1 MSTQEN
7 NTLITTPSNEIT
19 VLAPTRPYD
28 SLSAEEQQKVKNLLG
43 KLEDYSSDS
52 IIDFS
57 ADAVTNSAREAKDF
71 LKNTKLNDL
80 QDFQEAM
87 QSLIKDLRSIN
98 PKDLSKQE
106 PSALARIPL
115 IGKFLAD
122 SSVGKKVERIISRQQ
137 TVAKSISF
145 TVQTISGIKLVLR
158 EDLIKCKKTRAD
170 TIQYA
175 KDLELLY
182 HALYQKRLELEE
194 TYNKFINSSKY
205 DPNNLDHTEYAAS
218 LQDGMQ
224 RLERK
229 MRDIKGYHSNATSD
243 IPSFQF
249 ISKAEESMIDEINDC
264 ITNLVPEWEKAFQKA
279 IIAYRVANA
288 AEVVSSTK
296 KATND
301 IILASANITS
311 QAIISAAEAVETP
324 QIASETLEKKTQI
337 FLDMCDKLVNIALEA
352 SQRRI
357 EESKAITEDEQRLIA
372 ANSQRSTV
380 SLISDKSGGNSNEQ

>member
-7 NTLITTPSNEIT
+7 NNLTHTSSSEIT
-19 VLAPTRPYD
+19 VLAPTRSYD
-28 SLSAEEQQKVKNLLG
+28 SLSVEEQQKVADLLG
-43 KLEDYSSDS
+43 KLADYSSTS
-52 IIDFS
+52 LIDFS
-57 ADAVTNSAREAKDF
+57 SDVIANSAREAEDF
-71 LKNTKLNDL
+71 LRSTKLNDL
-80 QDFQEAM
+80 TDFQECM
-87 QSLIKDLRSIN
+87 QSLTKDLRSIN

-106 PSALARIPL
+106 PSALARIPI

-122 SSVGKKVERIISRQQ
+122 SSVGKKVEGIISRQQ
-137 TVAKSISF
+137 TVAKSIDF

-158 EDLIKCKKTRAD
+158 EDLIKCQNTRAN

-182 HALYQKRLELEE
+182 HALYQKRLELEKI
-194 TYNKFINSSKY
+194 YNDFVNGSEY
-205 DPNNLDHTEYAAS
+205 DPNNLDHTEYVAK

-224 RLERK
+224 ELERK
-229 MRDIKGYHSNATSD
+229 MRDILGYHSNATSD

-249 ISKAEESMIDEINDC
+249 ISSAEKSMINSIDDC
-264 ITNLVPEWEKAFQKA
+264 IKNVVPEWKKAFQKA

-296 KATND
+296 QATND
-301 IILASANITS
+301 IILASAKVTS

-337 FLDMCDKLVNIALEA
+337 FLDMCDKLVNIARDA
-352 SQRRI
+352 SERRI
-357 EESKAITEDEQRLIA
+357 EESKAIKDDEQRLIS
-372 ANSQRSTV
+372 ANSQKSTV